1 MRLCLKKD
9 KINFLGIVEQFYY
22 NFIIVKH
29 FIEYHIYS
37 YLVEYLTFLVLQGFQ
52 PMACYLTMELFK
64 MGSKRKSESKR
75 GGGGS
80 AILDTQ

>member
-37 YLVEYLTFLVLQGFQ
+37 YLVEYLTFLVLKVLQ

-75 GGGGS
+75 GGGS

>member
-37 YLVEYLTFLVLQGFQ
+37 YLVEYLTFLVLKVLQ

-75 GGGGS
+75 GGGG
-80 AILDTQ
+80 LRF